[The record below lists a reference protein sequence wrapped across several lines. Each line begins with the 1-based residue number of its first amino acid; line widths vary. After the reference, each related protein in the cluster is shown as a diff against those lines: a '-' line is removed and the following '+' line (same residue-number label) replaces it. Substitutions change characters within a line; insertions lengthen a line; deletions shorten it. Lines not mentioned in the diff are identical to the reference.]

1 MFYFCSAKVSP
12 KKIISKIATINFD
25 LLFTARKSAASAS
38 PATGK
43 RRPMIGQP
51 LIRRSLCLSKRGS
64 ARTCLSPERLNIP
77 KNITTFA
84 PVYIQ

>member
-25 LLFTARKSAASAS
+25 LLFDRPQISRF
-38 PATGK
+38 GK
-43 RRPMIGQP
+43 PGNRP

-84 PVYIQ
+84 PVNIQ

>member
-25 LLFTARKSAASAS
+25 LLFDRPQISRFGKPGNRKAPTDDWPAADPSVTVSVEAR
-38 PATGK
+38 
-43 RRPMIGQP
+43 
-51 LIRRSLCLSKRGS
+51 S

-84 PVYIQ
+84 PVNIQ

>member
-1 MFYFCSAKVSP
+1 
-12 KKIISKIATINFD
+12 
-25 LLFTARKSAASAS
+25 
-38 PATGK
+38 
-43 RRPMIGQP
+43 MIGQP